1 MSIILFTGVSIL
13 AEVSVPML
21 LVGQCTPN
29 REKAPVTGACV
40 CVCSWCL
47 LVLWCLL
54 WSCFLLFLNTV
65 AVTGFPLTGYCIEA
79 VGLDSPSADAR
90 ALCARRPP
98 QKRNCLN

>member
-40 CVCSWCL
+40 CVL
-47 LVLWCLL
+47 LVLACALVFVVVLFCLL
-54 WSCFLLFLNTV
+54 PHAEL
-65 AVTGFPLTGYCIEA
+65 
-79 VGLDSPSADAR
+79 
-90 ALCARRPP
+90 
-98 QKRNCLN
+98 